1 MSWRRIDSFSPVFV
15 RIVLFESGKKVG
27 IGTTCKAV
35 LRRNSPFRKATF
47 GLVSWINRSSVRF
60 AGESEASVLLLG
72 TTA

>member
-1 MSWRRIDSFSPVFV
+1 MSWRRIDSFSPVFL
-15 RIVLFESGKKVG
+15 RIVLFDLEKTVR
-27 IGTTCKAV
+27 IGTKCKAA